1 MSAQRVPDP
10 GRRIAELASGPE
22 DAVPA
27 PDGETP
33 SPTTRRAESRSR
45 LVVELTRATTVELD
59 DLVEIEELNK
69 TTIVNRALQMYAFLR
84 KAERDGGQIL
94 LLEAGESAPQRI
106 RFL

>member
-1 MSAQRVPDP
+1 MSAQRMPDP
-10 GRRIAELASGPE
+10 GHRSAEPASGAE
-22 DAVPA
+22 DGTPA

-33 SPTTRRAESRSR
+33 APTLRRAESRSR

-69 TTIVNRALQMYAFLR
+69 TTIVNRALQLYALLR